1 MESRWDDVRSRTEE
15 MCAAYYAAEREY
27 ALEKDWEMEERARA
41 AAAER
46 ATAEGGGGVDG
57 EGNNE
62 EDHDTQWLPTKCRM
76 EIVMKN
82 KNKANELF
90 SGDLEL

>member
-1 MESRWDDVRSRTEE
+1 MRTEE
-15 MCAAYYAAEREY
+15 MCAAYYGAERECP
-27 ALEKDWEMEERARA
+27 LEKDREMEEGARA

-46 ATAEGGGGVDG
+46 AAAEGRGGADG

-62 EDHDTQWLPTKCRM
+62 EDYDTQWLPTKLRM

-82 KNKANELF
+82 KKNKANELF
-90 SGDLEL
+90 SGNLEL